1 MASVHVPTINHLISP
16 SPRWSFAQ
24 RDRRQYHRF
33 PISAQAEYILDGNRV
48 NATTLDISRGG
59 VLLKAGA
66 FLQIGQQIVVLID
79 WPVLLDDH
87 YPIRLAVFGKV
98 LRSNEAG
105 TAVEITRYEFRTR
118 GQNRIRLLT

>member
-1 MASVHVPTINHLISP
+1 MASVHVPTINNLISP

-24 RDRRQYHRF
+24 RDRRQHHRF
-33 PISAQAEYILDGNRV
+33 PISAQAEYILDGHRA
-48 NATTLDISRGG
+48 NATMLDISRGG

-66 FLQIGQQIVVLID
+66 FLQIGQKIVVLID
-79 WPVLLDDH
+79 WPVLLDDQ

-105 TAVEITRYEFRTR
+105 TAVVMTRYEFRTR
-118 GQNRIRLLT
+118 GQSRIRLLA